1 MSVKILKEEAGALD
15 NRNWLFT
22 KDEKHTA
29 TDGHEYTRSVDYNVN
44 LKSRDPIR
52 FNITRRYYMDQPYYM
67 ASATPD
73 NVVQILRD
81 KFKID
86 FSVPLNSRQLK
97 SLTRFIDS
105 NINGYDDVD
114 QAVANIKMLHKD
126 FATKFKAAFKSSNRT
141 ISVSSKSSSTL
152 YLGLPR
158 PGYERLLC
166 YTDWDKYSYHYDTKS
181 CVLEIACALDT
192 RGDSEIENIP
202 ERVSL
207 SQDIDRF
214 VGNYFGNMKV
224 NYTRKR
230 LYNHSDDVHKYA
242 DLFECTLEVSCDEIE
257 KYLNRR

>member
-1 MSVKILKEEAGALD
+1 MSVKILKEAAGPLD
-15 NRNWLFT
+15 DRDWGFS
-22 KDEKHTA
+22 KDEKYIA
-29 TDGHEYTRSVDYNVN
+29 PNGNEYTHNVYYHVN

-52 FNITRRYYMDQPYYM
+52 FNITRRYPYDQPYYVG
-67 ASATPD
+67 SATPD

-86 FSVPLNSRQLK
+86 FSQTSNRINLEE
-97 SLTRFIDS
+97 LTRFIDS

-114 QAVANIKMLHKD
+114 QAVTNIKMLHND
-126 FATKFKAAFKSSNRT
+126 FATKFKAAFKSRNRT
-141 ISVSSKSSSTL
+141 ISVASRSSSTL

-158 PGYERLLC
+158 PGTERLLC
-166 YTDWDKYSYHYDTKS
+166 YTNWDKYNYDYETNS

-202 ERVSL
+202 ERDPL

-214 VGNYFGNMKV
+214 VRNYFGNMKA
-224 NYTRKR
+224 NFTRKR
-230 LYNHSDDVHKYA
+230 LYNHRDDEHNYA
-242 DLFECTLEVSCDEIE
+242 NIFECTLEVPCDEIE

>member
-1 MSVKILKEEAGALD
+1 MSVKILKEAAGALD
-15 NRNWLFT
+15 NRSWGFSKEETHISSKGN
-22 KDEKHTA
+22 
-29 TDGHEYTRSVDYNVN
+29 EYTRDVDYDVN

-67 ASATPD
+67 GSATPD

-86 FSVPLNSRQLK
+86 FSIPVNNRQLK

-114 QAVANIKMLHKD
+114 QAVTDMKMLFKD
-126 FATKFKAAFKSSNRT
+126 FATKFKAAFKSKNRT
-141 ISVSSKSSSTL
+141 ISVASKSSSTL

-158 PGYERLLC
+158 PGTERLLC
-166 YTDWDKYSYHYDTKS
+166 YTDWDRYSYHYDTNS

-192 RGDSEIENIP
+192 RGDSEVTNIP
-202 ERVSL
+202 GRVSL

-230 LYNHSDDVHKYA
+230 LYNHSDDVHNYA
-242 DLFECTLEVSCDEIE
+242 DLFECRLEVSCDEIE